1 MNKLNANSIV
11 LDAIFSDDISEEIIS
26 ALLNN
31 FDDYCNQLNNKE
43 KKIIKSDLKQY
54 MEINLRSIGPEWLK
68 LLIEE
73 QDNCRIKN

>member
-31 FDDYCNQLNNKE
+31 FDDYCNQLNHKE

-73 QDNCRIKN
+73 QKNLL